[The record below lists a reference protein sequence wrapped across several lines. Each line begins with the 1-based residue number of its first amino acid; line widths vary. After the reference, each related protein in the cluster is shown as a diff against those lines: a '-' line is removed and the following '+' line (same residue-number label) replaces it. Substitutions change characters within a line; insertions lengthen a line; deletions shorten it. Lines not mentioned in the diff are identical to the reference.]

1 MVKKHHKG
9 VRRNKHHLIEME
21 FRLDTTNRRDWPREG
36 LVEGNVCF
44 SSFDGPHMD
53 SPARHQRT
61 KGDMLVNR
69 VYRLHA
75 VLLCAPL
82 RIVSRCT
89 YRFNSF
95 HVCLLSCPRQNEK
108 LHDGYHPRR
117 SPVQR
122 SAVQRLSATDP
133 LFCAQT
139 ESCVVK
145 IHDGNQ
151 PQRAVVSPTIISP
164 TAIIHNQVQRLY
176 KTNSHHSN
184 GFQSVND
191 CVS

>member
-95 HVCLLSCPRQNEK
+95 HVCLLVRVKTKSSMTAIT
-108 LHDGYHPRR
+108 HDGRQSNDHQFNGYQPLILCFALKRK
-117 SPVQR
+117 
-122 SAVQRLSATDP
+122 AV
-133 LFCAQT
+133 
-139 ESCVVK
+139 
-145 IHDGNQ
+145 
-151 PQRAVVSPTIISP
+151 
-164 TAIIHNQVQRLY
+164 
-176 KTNSHHSN
+176 
-184 GFQSVND
+184 
-191 CVS
+191 